1 MITLIQLEYIVAV
14 DTWRHF
20 ATAAEKCFITQ
31 PTLSM
36 QIKKLEEDL
45 GILIFDRSKQPVVP
59 TQAGVLVLQQ
69 ARQTLIE
76 AKKIAEIVKF
86 EQGIISGELKI
97 GIIPTLAP
105 YLLPRFV
112 GDFINSYPKVQL
124 HVQELLTNQITEAL
138 KKDQIDAGLLVTPF
152 TNSDLTIRPL
162 FYEKFIVYTNHINL
176 PENTTYLSSKNLKD
190 TRFWILASGHCF
202 RNQSLN
208 ICNQQEVARQ
218 QTFQFESGSLETL
231 TKLVDTE
238 GGATLIPELAAL
250 DLNEQQS
257 KQLVQFGEKPLYRE
271 VSLVFSRNFVKAKLL
286 KLLEEK
292 IKASVP
298 NYMLEKGDKEIVE
311 IE

>member
-59 TQAGVLVLQQ
+59 TQAGEKILLQ
-69 ARQTLIE
+69 ARQTLKE
-76 AKKIAEIVKF
+76 AQKIAELVKL
-86 EQGIISGELKI
+86 EKGKITGELRL

-112 GDFINSYPKVQL
+112 GNFLHSYPEVQL
-124 HVQELLTNQITEAL
+124 HVQELLTSQIINAL
-138 KKDQIDAGLLVTPF
+138 KKDQIDAGLLVTPLHH
-152 TNSDLTIRPL
+152 SDLTIKPL
-162 FYEKFIVYTNHINL
+162 FYEKFILYTNNIKL
-176 PENTTYLSSKNLKD
+176 PKETTYLSSKNLKD

-202 RNQSLN
+202 RNQTMN
-208 ICNQQEVARQ
+208 ICKHQELNKQQS
-218 QTFQFESGSLETL
+218 FQFESGSLETL

-250 DLNEQQS
+250 DLNDQQS
-257 KQLVQFGEKPLYRE
+257 KQLIQFGEKPVYRE
-271 VSLVFSRNFVKAKLL
+271 VSLVYSRNFVKANLL

-292 IKASVP
+292 IKTSVP
-298 NYMLEKGDKEIVE
+298 QYMLEKNEKEIVE
-311 IE
+311 LE